1 MKPVSARW
9 FALGVFTLY
18 TTLNYLDRQ
27 TLAALTPQ
35 LRGEFRLTNE
45 DIGWLHSA
53 FYAVYAL
60 CAPFAGWWIDR
71 VGLTMGASAT
81 IVLWSLAAMATGWVE
96 SYEGLVVCRLL
107 LGAAEAGGIPAFGKA
122 AAMYLPP
129 SERALGLGVNQL
141 GLSGGSML
149 APLLAGW
156 VAAMYG
162 WRAAFVAVGAAGFF
176 WAPLWRV
183 AQRRAT
189 PLDAVGRG
197 RAAAR
202 PGEMI
207 RDARLWGLIAANV
220 LVMTV
225 YSLWTNWTTVF
236 LVQRYGLSQW
246 EANQQYAWIPPLCAA
261 GGGIVGGWLS
271 MRWIRAG
278 QGVYAA
284 RGRVILW
291 GAAAVLLTIAVPYMP
306 GPGWATAMV
315 SLSFFSSVAVSANLY
330 ALPHD
335 LFGAE
340 RTAFAV
346 SGITSGY
353 GLMLVFYSPWVG
365 RLVDQYGF
373 LPVCRISAFLPLLGW
388 LVLRL
393 TTLRRA
399 EAA

>member
-1 MKPVSARW
+1 MNPVTARW
-9 FALGVFTLY
+9 LALCVFTLY

-35 LRGEFRLTNE
+35 LRGEFGLSNE

-53 FYAVYAL
+53 FYAVYAV
-60 CAPFAGWWIDR
+60 CAPFAGWWIDKA
-71 VGLTMGASAT
+71 GLTVGASMT
-81 IVLWSLAAMATGWVE
+81 IVLWSLAATATGWVE
-96 SYEGLVVCRLL
+96 SFQGLVVCRLL

-156 VAAMYG
+156 IAATYG
-162 WRAAFVAVGAAGFF
+162 WRAAFMAVGVAGFF
-176 WAPLWRV
+176 WVPLWHAV
-183 AQRRAT
+183 QRKAT
-189 PLDAVGRG
+189 PIGPSVP
-197 RAAAR
+197 AALLAR
-202 PGEMI
+202 PGAML
-207 RDARLWGLIAANV
+207 RDGRLWALIAANV

-236 LVQRYGLSQW
+236 LVQSYGLSQW
-246 EANQQYAWIPPLCAA
+246 ESNQRYAWIPPLCAA
-261 GGGIVGGWLS
+261 CGGIFGGWLS

-278 QGVYAA
+278 VGVLAA
-284 RGRVILW
+284 RGRVILM
-291 GAAAVLLTIAVPYMP
+291 GSVALLLTIAVPYMP
-306 GPGWATAMV
+306 NPMLATAMV
-315 SLSFFSSVAVSANLY
+315 SVSFFCSVAVSANLY

-335 LFGAE
+335 LFGPE

-346 SGITSGY
+346 AGITFGY
-353 GLMLVFYSPWVG
+353 GLMLVLYSPWVG
-365 RLVDQYGF
+365 RLVDRYGF
-373 LPVCRISAFLPLLGW
+373 VPVCQISAFLPLLGW

-393 TTLRRA
+393 TTLRKA